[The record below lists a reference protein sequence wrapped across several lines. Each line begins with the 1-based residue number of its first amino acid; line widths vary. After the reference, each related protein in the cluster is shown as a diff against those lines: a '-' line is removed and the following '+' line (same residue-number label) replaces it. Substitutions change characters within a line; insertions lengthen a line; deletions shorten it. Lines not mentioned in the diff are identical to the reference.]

1 MARAGSSFDRP
12 TIEVADILRRH
23 GEAYLRDHAGHVGR
37 TERRVMSAIAACRTV
52 ALGGHVEACD
62 DCGATRIA
70 YNSCR
75 NRHCPKCQGPAR
87 AQWLADRQ
95 AELLP
100 VPYFHLVF
108 TMPAPIAAIAFQNK
122 GAVYAILFKT
132 AVEALTT
139 LAANHRRLGAR
150 IGGLAILHTWGQALT
165 HHPHVHCVVPGGGLS
180 LDGSRWIEG
189 RGNFFLAVKPLSR
202 LFRRLFLERLQAAFG
217 AKGLGFFGDLA
228 YLADPAAFAA
238 HLAAARRA
246 DWIVYAKKPF
256 GGPAQVLAYLGRYTH
271 RVAIANSRIKA
282 CDDDHVAFTWKDYR
296 RDGALQVMRLKPDEF
311 IRRFLLHALP
321 DGFHRIRHFG
331 YLANGHRTERLA
343 LCRSLLTNEVEPA
356 AQPKGEPPISG
367 PDERIGVNPP
377 SCTECGG
384 VMRVVADLPRGGE
397 RPRPK
402 TSSFRCDTS

>member
-1 MARAGSSFDRP
+1 MARAGASLDRP

-37 TERRVMSAIAACRTV
+37 TERRVMSAITACRTA
-52 ALGGHVEACD
+52 ALGGHIEACD
-62 DCGATRIA
+62 DCGAARIA

-75 NRHCPKCQGPAR
+75 NRHCPKCQGAAR

-100 VPYFHLVF
+100 VPYFHVVF
-108 TMPAPIAAIAFQNK
+108 TLPAPIAAIAFQNK

-150 IGGLAILHTWGQALT
+150 IGGLTILHTWGQALT

-180 LDGSRWIEG
+180 IDGSRWIAG
-189 RGNFFLAVKPLSR
+189 RANFFLAVKPLSR
-202 LFRRLFLERLQAAFG
+202 LFCRLFLERLQAAFG
-217 AKGLGFFGDLA
+217 AKSLGFFGDLA

-238 HLAAARRA
+238 HLAAARRV

-271 RVAIANSRIKA
+271 RVAIANSRIQA
-282 CDDDHVAFTWKDYR
+282 CDDEYVRFTWKDYR
-296 RDGALQVMRLKPDEF
+296 DDGAVKTMSLKPDEF

-331 YLANGHRTERLA
+331 FLANGHRTERLA
-343 LCRSLLTNEVEPA
+343 LCRSLLTNQVEETAHGREEPA
-356 AQPKGEPPISG
+356 SPEP
-367 PDERIGVNPP
+367 DDRIALDPP
-377 SCTECGG
+377 PCPECGG
-384 VMRVVADLPRGGE
+384 AMSFVADIPRGGE
-397 RPRPK
+397 WRRSK
-402 TSSFRCDTS
+402 TSPFWCDTS